1 MRRVPGT
8 GPAIA
13 PASRQIACVSGED
26 EAVGYLD
33 RHERRPFTGPAM
45 VALTMLGLTACATQ
59 TPVAPVAPQTAQQ
72 GFPPQPPTIAAEEVV
87 GRWGFAS
94 YHKEEDR
101 ARTEKAAAGQCRQPY
116 VIGRGTNG
124 GVVMH
129 LADNPQPQELRVK
142 GGPGGTN
149 YIGPPGNAGVPE
161 DREVVKFDDRVMILK
176 WLNPEVASRYG
187 TAVYVR
193 CSPRA

>member
-1 MRRVPGT
+1 MGNF
-8 GPAIA
+8 A
-13 PASRQIACVSGED
+13 
-26 EAVGYLD
+26 
-33 RHERRPFTGPAM
+33 RHERRPFAVPAL
-45 VALTMLGLTACATQ
+45 VALAMLGLTGCATQ
-59 TPVAPVAPQTAQQ
+59 TPVAPVTSAPVQQ
-72 GFPPQPPTIAAEEVV
+72 GFPPLPPTIAAEEVV

-101 ARTEKAAAGQCRQPY
+101 ARTEKAASNQCRQPY
-116 VIGRGTNG
+116 VISRGANG
-124 GVVMH
+124 GVMMH
-129 LADNPQPQELRVK
+129 LADNPQPQDLVVK

-161 DREVVKFDDRVMILK
+161 DREFVKFDGRVMILK
-176 WLNPEVASRYG
+176 WLNPEVAGRYG